1 MLVDGFHVLL
11 YDVPAPAQCCSVF
24 FVVLCAWHVV
34 RKFSS
39 VMCDFLLQR
48 ICYLHAGT
56 MALENVLYSSCHN
69 RSCFVGDGGRK
80 RCINAKTTSSSL
92 VLLKLLPLAVVLIM
106 LSGWMLILQWEAAA
120 PAARLAVLV

>member
-1 MLVDGFHVLL
+1 MGSMFCYMMSLLLHSAALCSLWFCVHGMLSG
-11 YDVPAPAQCCSVF
+11 ST
-24 FVVLCAWHVV
+24 
-34 RKFSS
+34 FSS